1 MDTMN
6 ISFSP
11 ALDMTSLQAH
21 SGAINN
27 IEQSSIAVVHAVS
40 VIETHKLL
48 LEVYRT
54 AWHFVQQYQY
64 SNQMSHKGAFSSPGA
79 MTDGGND
86 PEPPA
91 APPIIILAQSSK
103 APAPHFQVPDP
114 ADPPFQP
121 HPPTSSLSYCNHPIH
136 LSTARANLLTT
147 YLLILRYLTIRTTH
161 LHLSHPLNIQHS
173 TQWVPK
179 SAKSKNA
186 PQMAN
191 SNPAKSASTRSK

>member
-6 ISFSP
+6 ISFSQ

-54 AWHFVQQYQY
+54 AWHFIRQSQY

-91 APPIIILAQSSK
+91 APP
-103 APAPHFQVPDP
+103 
-114 ADPPFQP
+114 
-121 HPPTSSLSYCNHPIH
+121 
-136 LSTARANLLTT
+136 
-147 YLLILRYLTIRTTH
+147 
-161 LHLSHPLNIQHS
+161 
-173 TQWVPK
+173 
-179 SAKSKNA
+179 
-186 PQMAN
+186 
-191 SNPAKSASTRSK
+191 